1 MRKEAPFSGGY
12 PLVLLD
18 VVRFATARAAA
29 TLSGVV
35 ALVAATSGARV
46 AASGARVAASGARA
60 AARLSA
66 VVTARLSAVVTARLS
81 AVVTARLSAVVTARS
96 VTAVTFLGHFTAKG
110 SNLTHL
116 AKLGVAPVLGVAHD
130 EVYAS
135 DAGSVHLL
143 GVVLTTRG
151 HADGEETQVGEAYAL
166 AIEDEF
172 LEAVEG
178 VHQNTM
184 YGATRVRRVVL

>member
-1 MRKEAPFSGGY
+1 MAKKGTLKYRKVSRTPQVGKDAGKKKFY
-12 PLVLLD
+12 
-18 VVRFATARAAA
+18 ATAVQDR
-29 TLSGVV
+29 TMEFEDFV
-35 ALVAATSGARV
+35 T
-46 AASGARVAASGARA
+46 SGARA
-60 AARLSA
+60 AAWSA
-66 VVTARLSAVVTARLS
+66 A
-81 AVVTARLSAVVTARS
+81 AVVTARS
-96 VTAVTFLGHFTAKG
+96 ITAVTFLGHFTAKG

>member
-60 AARLSA
+60 A
-66 VVTARLSAVVTARLS
+66 ARLS

>member
-1 MRKEAPFSGGY
+1 MERKPLLGGY

-35 ALVAATSGARV
+35 ALVAA
-46 AASGARVAASGARA
+46 ASGARA
-60 AARLSA
+60 AARSA
-66 VVTARLSAVVTARLS
+66 AT
-81 AVVTARLSAVVTARS
+81 VVTARS

-184 YGATRVRRVVL
+184 YGATRVRRAVL